1 MLTQEKI
8 KSILH
13 YDPESGLFTN
23 IGKRRGS
30 TPGIHSGTKT
40 TPGYIVIGVLDKSYM
55 AHRLAWLYVYGYLP
69 SQLIDH
75 INGIKDDNR
84 ICNLRLGNK
93 SLNGANSKVPKNNKS
108 GYKGV
113 YWYASKNKYQ
123 TYISVNRKRIS
134 LGYFSNIEDAKNAY
148 MNAAKQHFGDFA
160 RNG

>member
-30 TPGIHSGTKT
+30 TPGIRSGTKT
-40 TPGYIVIGVLDKSYM
+40 TFGYIVIGVLDKSYM

-113 YWYASKNKYQ
+113 YWYASK
-123 TYISVNRKRIS
+123 I
-134 LGYFSNIEDAKNAY
+134 NIKLTFPLIEKELILVIF
-148 MNAAKQHFGDFA
+148 QI
-160 RNG
+160 